1 MTVYRPSICLFSRA
15 FFLLAMA
22 LAEALL
28 KYAGFLSIDA
38 TERDGPTGSRHADAV
53 SLCVSNY
60 TGIVDDT
67 CDTLMGLLIS
77 LARGFDINARDK
89 GATAIEVMIDWGT
102 HDTVH
107 PAIADNKFQCTSED
121 MDMLSKVVTIM
132 MVNKDKST
140 KDAKATLDFMQRCER
155 ARQAV
160 IEPTNPATE
169 QIHLDRECVTACHK
183 RFALDFLQSS
193 LLPHQ
198 EQNRKYHIKWYWD
211 WLTGCWDWSYT
222 TPQRSFIKSILRT
235 NLGDSKVAFR
245 IWEVGLPRIARESV
259 QGITDVCMLQS
270 CMYDC
275 LHWFASLAKDLVQHT
290 GHPDYPVQL
299 ALSSLTP
306 SADQNRR
313 KEKLQQA
320 RQKLL
325 TGKRLAAM
333 RESKKRTYDE
343 MCPSDQQVLEDFE
356 TGKCQKHVRAN
367 QVERL
372 QPFRSN
378 TFVGG
383 SCLLLE

>member
-1 MTVYRPSICLFSRA
+1 
-15 FFLLAMA
+15 MA

-38 TERDGPTGSRHADAV
+38 TERDGPTGSEHADAV

-89 GATAIEVMIDWGT
+89 GATAMEVLINWGT
-102 HDTVH
+102 H
-107 PAIADNKFQCTSED
+107 IADNKFQCTSED
-121 MDMLSKVVTIM
+121 MEMLSKVVSVM
-132 MVNKDKST
+132 MVNKDSST
-140 KDAKATLDFMQRCER
+140 KDAKTTLDFMQRCER
-155 ARQAV
+155 ARQAI

-169 QIHLDRECVTACHK
+169 QIHLDSERVTACHR
-183 RFALDFLQSS
+183 RFALDFLQSC

-198 EQNRKYHIKWYWD
+198 HKDRRYHIKWNKSV
-211 WLTGCWDWSYT
+211 LTGYWDWSYT
-222 TPQRSFIKSILRT
+222 GPQRSFIKSILRT

-245 IWEVGLPRIARESV
+245 IWTVGLPKIARESV
-259 QGITDVCMLQS
+259 QGVTDICMLQS

-275 LHWFASLAKDLVQHT
+275 LHWFASLAKDLVLHT
-290 GHPDYPVQL
+290 GHLDYPVQL

-320 RQKLL
+320 RQRLL

-333 RESKKRTYDE
+333 KESKKRTYDE

-356 TGKCQKHVRAN
+356 TGECQKHVRAN

-378 TFVGG
+378 TFVGP

>member
-1 MTVYRPSICLFSRA
+1 
-15 FFLLAMA
+15 MA

-38 TERDGPTGSRHADAV
+38 TERDGPIGSEQADAV
-53 SLCVSNY
+53 TLCVSNY

-67 CDTLMGLLIS
+67 CDTLLGLLVS
-77 LARGFDINARDK
+77 LARGFDINACDK
-89 GATAIEVMIDWGT
+89 GATAIEVLINWGT
-102 HDTVH
+102 H
-107 PAIADNKFQCTSED
+107 IADNKFQCTSED

-132 MVNKDKST
+132 MVNKDSST
-140 KDAKATLDFMQRCER
+140 KDAKTTLEFMQRCER

-169 QIHLDRECVTACHK
+169 QIHLDSERVTACHR

-245 IWEVGLPRIARESV
+245 IWTVGLPKIARESV
-259 QGITDVCMLQS
+259 QGVTDVCMLQS

-306 SADQNRR
+306 NADQKTSAWR
-313 KEKLQQA
+313 
-320 RQKLL
+320 LL
-325 TGKRLAAM
+325 IGKRLAAM
-333 RESKKRTYDE
+333 KESKKRTYDE

-356 TGKCQKHVRAN
+356 TGECQKHVRAN

-378 TFVGG
+378 LFVGG

>member
-1 MTVYRPSICLFSRA
+1 
-15 FFLLAMA
+15 MA

-38 TERDGPTGSRHADAV
+38 TERDGPLGSEQADAV
-53 SLCVSNY
+53 TLCVSNY

-102 HDTVH
+102 HDIVH

-121 MDMLSKVVTIM
+121 MDMLSKVVTVM

-140 KDAKATLDFMQRCER
+140 KDANRTLDFMQRCEK
-155 ARQAV
+155 ARQAI

-169 QIHLDRECVTACHK
+169 QIHLDSERVKECHK

-198 EQNRKYHIKWYWD
+198 HKDPRYHIKWKKSV
-211 WLTGCWDWSYT
+211 LTGYWDWSYT
-222 TPQRSFIKSILRT
+222 GPQRSFIKSILRT

-245 IWEVGLPRIARESV
+245 IWEVGLPKIARESV
-259 QGITDVCMLQS
+259 QGVTDVCMLQS

-320 RQKLL
+320 RQRLL
-325 TGKRLAAM
+325 AGKRLAAM
-333 RESKKRTYDE
+333 KESKKRTYDE
-343 MCPSDQQVLEDFE
+343 MCPSDQQVLDDFE